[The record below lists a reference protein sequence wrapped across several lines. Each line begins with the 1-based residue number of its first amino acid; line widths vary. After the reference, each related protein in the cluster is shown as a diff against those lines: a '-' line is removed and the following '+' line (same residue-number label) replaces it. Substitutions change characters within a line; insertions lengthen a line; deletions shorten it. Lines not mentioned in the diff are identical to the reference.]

1 MTRRR
6 QKGMTLIEVL
16 VAMAIL
22 ATVAGSVLVMTGQS
36 AQIIVASE
44 ERLLARI
51 VADNAMALALA
62 RQTALEEGFAQAEVE
77 LGGRTWKTAKTTA
90 RTGVD
95 DLYRI
100 EIAVSL
106 GESTQILTRVST
118 LRAAGDEPQST
129 KRVLASRAAD
139 CVADFCNAILRRR
152 LCAAPQ
158 H

>member
-22 ATVAGSVLVMTGQS
+22 GTVAGSVLVMTGQS
-36 AQIIVASE
+36 AQFVVASE

-51 VADNAMALALA
+51 VADNAMVLALA
-62 RQTALEEGFAQAEVE
+62 RQAALEAGFEQAEVE
-77 LGGRTWKTAKTTA
+77 LGGRVWKTAKTIA
-90 RTGVD
+90 RIGASD
-95 DLYRI
+95 IYRV

-118 LRAAGDEPQST
+118 LTGGGR
-129 KRVLASRAAD
+129 
-139 CVADFCNAILRRR
+139 
-152 LCAAPQ
+152 
-158 H
+158 